1 MQKLRKVS
9 IVGAAF
15 LLAAAT
21 GHMMQTAQ
29 GPETATPLATAMS
42 AAGPDAPAVRPMAV
56 TGLTIADVAAL
67 PGLPARRV
75 ADEAPRAAVSA
86 PVEPSVGGFAA
97 ANCAPAT
104 LTLEATKRGLVE
116 VKLAAPCHPMERLNL
131 VQGPLDVSLR
141 LDAAGRWSG
150 LIPALSSAPEVELY
164 LPGGETLVEQVTA
177 PGAEAVN
184 RVLLLWTGAAEVHLN
199 AYEYGSDYG
208 GAGHVQAR
216 MPRTPDTPL
225 GGYLMSYGGAD
236 DGAHAEIYSAP
247 TGMTGTR
254 FDLEAPVSAASC
266 GRDLGATVVQIRAG
280 QIGAPVPV
288 TLAMPDCDQLEGS
301 VVMRLPEETFSLA
314 AAK

>member
-9 IVGAAF
+9 IVGATF

-29 GPETATPLATAMS
+29 GPETAAPPATAMS
-42 AAGPDAPAVRPMAV
+42 AAGPDAPTVRPMAV

-75 ADEAPRAAVSA
+75 ADEAPLAALPPPA
-86 PVEPSVGGFAA
+86 EPAVVGFAA
-97 ANCAPAT
+97 ASCAPAT
-104 LTLEATKRGLVE
+104 LTLEATKRGLVA
-116 VKLAAPCHPMERLNL
+116 VKLAAPCHPMERLHL
-131 VQGPLDVSLR
+131 VQGPLDVSLW
-141 LDAAGRWSG
+141 LDAEGGWNG
-150 LIPALSSAPEVELY
+150 FLPALSATPAVDFRLPNGEV
-164 LPGGETLVEQVTA
+164 VTA
-177 PGAEAVN
+177 QTEVPGAAAVN
-184 RVLLLWTGAAEVHLN
+184 RVVLLWTGAAEVHLN
-199 AYEYGSDYG
+199 AYEYGSDYD

-225 GGYLMSYGGAD
+225 GGYLLSYGGVD
-236 DGAHAEIYSAP
+236 EGAHAEIYSAP

-254 FDLEAPVSAASC
+254 FDLEAPVTAATC
-266 GRDLGATVVQIRAG
+266 GRDLSATVVQIRAG

-301 VVMRLPEETFSLA
+301 VVMPLPEEAFSLA
-314 AAK
+314 AVN